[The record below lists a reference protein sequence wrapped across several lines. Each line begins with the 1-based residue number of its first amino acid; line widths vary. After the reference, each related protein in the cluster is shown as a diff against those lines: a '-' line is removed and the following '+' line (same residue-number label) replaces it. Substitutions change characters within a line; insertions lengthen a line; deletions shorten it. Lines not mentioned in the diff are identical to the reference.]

1 MKTHGLMAIGY
12 DGTGIGSCFG
22 TPKNCSE
29 DEKKEFNELQKKA
42 EGIIKEIF
50 EPNQETNSTDIPHVK
65 IENDDDVVIIDRFL
79 GKQKPR
85 CAEISIFICRADW
98 KRRDGFE
105 QSLTNDAINH
115 WLRCW
120 DKNKLTYFIT
130 TSWEAN
136 SFKSLKKYIESYC
149 ENDRHNVLV
158 LMWDKTNGF
167 KQMFPS
173 K

>member
-1 MKTHGLMAIGY
+1 MKIGLMAIRD
-12 DGTGIGSCFG
+12 DGTGIGSCFP
-22 TPKNCSE
+22 TPSSFNE
-29 DEKKEFNELQKKA
+29 NEEKEFNELQEKA
-42 EGIIKEIF
+42 ERSIKKIF
-50 EPNQETNSTDIPHVK
+50 EKSKETNSTDIPHVK
-65 IENDDDVVIIDRFL
+65 IENDDDVVIIDRWY

-85 CAEISIFICRADW
+85 CAKISIFICRADW
-98 KRRDGFE
+98 KRREGFE
-105 QSLTNDAINH
+105 QSLTKDAINH

-120 DKNKLTYFIT
+120 DENKLTYFIT
-130 TSWEAN
+130 NSWEAN

-167 KQMFPS
+167 KPMFPS